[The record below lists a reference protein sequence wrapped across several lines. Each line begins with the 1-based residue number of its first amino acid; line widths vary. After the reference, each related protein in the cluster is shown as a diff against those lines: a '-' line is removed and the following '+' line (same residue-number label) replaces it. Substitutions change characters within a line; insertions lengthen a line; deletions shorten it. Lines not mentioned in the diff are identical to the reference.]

1 MKYKENL
8 KEIAILTPTFNRKEL
23 LKNVYNSLQKQSIKN
38 FKWIIVDD
46 GSIDGTN
53 EIVKNFKN
61 KDFEVEYIYKE
72 NHGKHT
78 AINLGLKYIE
88 EELIMILDSDDIL
101 KSDSIEKIL
110 FYWKIFLDKGLAGM
124 VFLKE
129 NKCNEIIGDRFKKDV
144 FIENYIEIVENQKTS
159 GDKAEVWVT
168 EILKKYPF
176 PIFPNENF
184 IGESVVWYE
193 ISKKYNMAF
202 INISIQICEYFA
214 GGLTK
219 LGRKLRLKN
228 PKGGMLSSKVT
239 FSNKFKK
246 RIIVKKMI
254 LYIVYSLFAKQNF
267 KKTFKESTYKWI
279 FLLVFPIAFFLYLFW
294 KKKYK
299 L

>member
-23 LKNVYNSLQKQSIKN
+23 LKDVYNSLQRQSIKN

-46 GSIDGTN
+46 GSTDGTD
-53 EIVKNFKN
+53 EVVQNFKN

-78 AINLGLKYIE
+78 AINLGLKCIE
-88 EELIMILDSDDIL
+88 EKLIMILDSDDVL
-101 KSDSIEKIL
+101 KNDSIEKIL
-110 FYWKIFLDKGLAGM
+110 SYWKIFSDEGLAGM

-129 NKCNEIIGDRFKKDV
+129 NKYNEIIGDKFRKDV
-144 FIENYIEIVENQKTS
+144 FIENYIEIVENQKVS

-202 INISIQICEYFA
+202 INVSIQICEYSV

-246 RIIVKKMI
+246 RVIVKKMI
-254 LYIVYSLFAKQNF
+254 LYIVYSLFAKQNL
-267 KKTFKESTYKWI
+267 KKTFKESSYKWI

-294 KKKYK
+294 KKEYK